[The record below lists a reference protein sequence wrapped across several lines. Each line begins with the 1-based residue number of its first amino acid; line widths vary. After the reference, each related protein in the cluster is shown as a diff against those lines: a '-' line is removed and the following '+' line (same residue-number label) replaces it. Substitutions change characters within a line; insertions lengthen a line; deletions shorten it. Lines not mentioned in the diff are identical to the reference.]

1 MKPFSAD
8 ARIEL
13 GHGGGGRLSRDFV
26 ASQILPRFGDG
37 PLASLPDAASLP
49 ATETGMIFTTD
60 SFVVQ
65 PIEFAG
71 GNIGELAVYGTVN
84 DIAVSGGKPLWLSLA
99 LILEEGLLF
108 STLGR
113 ILDAAA
119 AAATRCGVKI
129 VTGDT
134 KVVPRGQCD
143 GVYINTAGIGQA
155 IPGFALSGLSM
166 KEGDRVLVSG
176 TLADHGS
183 AVLCARK
190 NIAIANGPASDAG
203 PVHTLVSAIDTF
215 AGSVRFM
222 RDPTRG
228 GLAAVLNEAAEHA
241 PHGILLRERD
251 LPVSPAV
258 RAVSEMLGL
267 DLLHVPSEGR
277 VVAIVAPEAADSVLR
292 TWRSMPE
299 GRGAVEIGTVGGK
312 AGRVLLE
319 TSTGG
324 RRLVDLPRGE
334 LLPRIC

>member
-1 MKPFSAD
+1 MTIAQD
-8 ARIEL
+8 QRVEL

-26 ASQILPRFGDG
+26 ESLILPRFGDG

-49 ATETGMIFTTD
+49 ATHAGMVFTTD

-65 PIEFAG
+65 PIEFPG

-84 DIAVSGGKPLWLSLA
+84 DIAVAGGKPLWMSLA
-99 LILEEGLLF
+99 LIIEEGFPF

-113 ILDAAA
+113 ILDAVRRAA
-119 AAATRCGVKI
+119 DRCGVRI

-143 GVYINTAGIGQA
+143 GLYLNTAGIGQP
-155 IPGFALSGLSM
+155 IPGFALSAASLR
-166 KEGDRVLVSG
+166 EGDRVLVSG
-176 TLADHGS
+176 SIAEHGA

-190 NIAIANGPASDAG
+190 NIDIANGPASDAA
-203 PVHTLVSAIDTF
+203 PVHDLVAAIQPY
-215 AGSVRFM
+215 AKSVRFM

-228 GLAAVLNEAAEHA
+228 GLAAVLNEVAAVA
-241 PHGILLRERD
+241 PHGIVLQEQA
-251 LPVSPAV
+251 LPVSSSV
-258 RAVSEMLGL
+258 RAVAEMLGL
-267 DLLHVPSEGR
+267 DVLHMPSEGR
-277 VVAIVAPEAADSVLR
+277 VVAVVAAEADNAVLG
-292 TWRSMPE
+292 TWRGMPGGTGAVDIGVVE
-299 GRGAVEIGTVGGK
+299 GR
-312 AGRVLLE
+312 AGRVVME